1 MHTLASRMSARER
14 ELAPRYY
21 YKRANATTWF
31 QKIKNALRA
40 FLSFLFT
47 QVILFLFPSNFGAS
61 TIFAA
66 FEYLDYH
73 EITSKMHIMS
83 SCNQEMICRSELW

>member
-1 MHTLASRMSARER
+1 MHTLATRMSARER

-21 YKRANATTWF
+21 YKRANTTTWF

-47 QVILFLFPSNFGAS
+47 QVILFYSQAILARKPFLHLLN
-61 TIFAA
+61 IW
-66 FEYLDYH
+66 
-73 EITSKMHIMS
+73 IISKLLLKCI
-83 SCNQEMICRSELW
+83 

>member
-21 YKRANATTWF
+21 YKRANTTTWL

-47 QVILFLFPSNFGAS
+47 QVIHTVFNSQAVLAREPFLRFLNV
-61 TIFAA
+61 
-66 FEYLDYH
+66 
-73 EITSKMHIMS
+73 
-83 SCNQEMICRSELW
+83 

>member
-21 YKRANATTWF
+21 YKRANTTTWF

-47 QVILFLFPSNFGAS
+47 QVRLLNSQAILAREQFWSF
-61 TIFAA
+61 
-66 FEYLDYH
+66 
-73 EITSKMHIMS
+73 
-83 SCNQEMICRSELW
+83 